1 MDRCQV
7 GVRVGEG
14 GVDLDGSGVA
24 LHGPLD
30 VVHLLEGVAHV
41 GVGVGKGR
49 LDSNGLFVVHQRLV
63 QFPLLLEDRRQVG
76 VGRGKLWENL
86 ESFQV

>member
-7 GVRVGEG
+7 GVGVGEG

-41 GVGVGKGR
+41 GVGVREGR
-49 LDSNGLFVVHQRLV
+49 LDPAQEGRKAS
-63 QFPLLLEDRRQVG
+63 FPEEGDMN
-76 VGRGKLWENL
+76 E
-86 ESFQV
+86 